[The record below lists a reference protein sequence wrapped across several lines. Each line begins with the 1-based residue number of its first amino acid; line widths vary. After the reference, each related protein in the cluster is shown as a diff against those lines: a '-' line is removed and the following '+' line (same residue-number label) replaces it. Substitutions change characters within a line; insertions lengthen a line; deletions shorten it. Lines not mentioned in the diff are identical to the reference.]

1 MKDILGTGEPLKFH
15 YKPKLYINV
24 YGTEY
29 PLTEKQV
36 HKIFVGLFIGDYDEL
51 SVEEFRK
58 IINEVQNENNT

>member
-1 MKDILGTGEPLKFH
+1 MKDILWTGEPLKFY

-36 HKIFVGLFIGDYDEL
+36 HKMFEGVFSGDYDEL
-51 SVEEFRK
+51 LVKGFRK
-58 IINEVQNENNT
+58 IINEEEEDVEE

>member
-1 MKDILGTGEPLKFH
+1 MKDILWTGEPLEFY
-15 YKPKLYINV
+15 YKPKLYINA

-36 HKIFVGLFIGDYDEL
+36 HKMFEGLFSGYYDEL

-58 IINEVQNENNT
+58 IIKDKEE

>member
-1 MKDILGTGEPLKFH
+1 MTDIISFGESITFN

-36 HKIFVGLFIGDYDEL
+36 HKIFEGLFSGYYDEL

-58 IINEVQNENNT
+58 IINEVEE

>member
-1 MKDILGTGEPLKFH
+1 MKDIISFGESITFH

-36 HKIFVGLFIGDYDEL
+36 HKMFEGVFSGDYDEL
-51 SVEEFRK
+51 LVKGFRK
-58 IINEVQNENNT
+58 IINEEEEEVEE